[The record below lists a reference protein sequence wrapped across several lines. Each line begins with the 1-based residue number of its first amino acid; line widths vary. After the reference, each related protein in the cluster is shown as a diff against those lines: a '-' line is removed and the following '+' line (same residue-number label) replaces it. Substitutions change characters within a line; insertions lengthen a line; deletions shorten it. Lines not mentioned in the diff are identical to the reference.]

1 LYTYFF
7 IIKNTTIYL
16 TKNPELVYLFYRLF
30 DPFYLALAHLA
41 ALDGQVLVVGNTLVA
56 LEAGRAR
63 FAQALVVG
71 RALHGDGAERV
82 ALAVQALVVVPVAE
96 EAVLAVLAEV
106 SLCVARAVEAI
117 AAELAL
123 VGEADTVAC

>member
-1 LYTYFF
+1 
-7 IIKNTTIYL
+7 
-16 TKNPELVYLFYRLF
+16 
-30 DPFYLALAHLA
+30 
-41 ALDGQVLVVGNTLVA
+41 
-56 LEAGRAR
+56 
-63 FAQALVVG
+63 
-71 RALHGDGAERV
+71 V